1 MAKLEWD
8 KSGEKY
14 FEAGVD
20 HGVLYTTIETANGY
34 YSGGVVWNGLITIS
48 ESPEGGD
55 ENAFYADNIKY
66 GTLRGTEDFG
76 GSIEA
81 YTYPDEWEACDGSA
95 AVAVGAV
102 VTQQVRKTFGLS
114 YRTLIGNDEDGL
126 EHGYKLHLVYGATA
140 SPSEKSR
147 ETVNDSPDASSMS
160 WDFTTVPVPVEGF
173 KPTSHIIVD
182 SRKADPAKLKLLEDF
197 LYGTES
203 EDAKLPLPAKVVE
216 LLGKPDTTGGSTG
229 GGSTGGSTGGNG

>member
-20 HGVLYTTIETANGY
+20 HGVLYTTVGTEY
-34 YSGGVVWNGLITIS
+34 YTGGVVWNGLITIS

-95 AVAVGAV
+95 TIAAGAI
-102 VTQQVRKTFGLS
+102 VTQQTRKTFGLS
-114 YRTLIGNDEDGL
+114 YRTLIGNDVDGL
-126 EHGYKLHLVYGATA
+126 EHGYKLHLVYGCTA

-160 WDFTTVPVPVEGF
+160 WDFTTVPVNVGVGF

-182 SRKADPAKLKLLEDF
+182 SRKAGTAKMTALEDV
-197 LYGTES
+197 LYGTDS
-203 EDAKLPLPAKVVE
+203 EGAKLPLPAKVIE
-216 LLGKPDTTGGSTG
+216 ILGAPAANPSG
-229 GGSTGGSTGGNG
+229 GGSTGGKG

>member
-216 LLGKPDTTGGSTG
+216 LLGAPAANPSG
-229 GGSTGGSTGGNG
+229 GGSTGGNG

>member
-1 MAKLEWD
+1 MAKLTWD
-8 KSGEKY
+8 ATGEKL

-20 HGVLYTTIETANGY
+20 HGVLYPVGENGTY
-34 YSGGVVWNGLITIS
+34 PKGVVWNGLITIS

-66 GTLRGTEDFG
+66 GVLRGTEDFG

-95 AVAVGAV
+95 TLVTGAV
-102 VTQQVRKTFGLS
+102 VSQQTRKAFGLS
-114 YRTLIGNDEDGL
+114 YRTLIGNDVDGL

-147 ETVNDSPDASSMS
+147 ETINDSPDASSMS
-160 WDFTTVPVPVEGF
+160 WDFTTVPVNVTGF

-182 SRKADPAKLKLLEDF
+182 STKATATGLAALENA
-197 LYGTES
+197 LYGSDEGQGS
-203 EDAKLPLPAKVVE
+203 EARLPLPDEVKT
-216 LLGKPDTTGGSTG
+216 LLLTT
-229 GGSTGGSTGGNG
+229 

>member
-1 MAKLEWD
+1 MSKIIWDATGAKL
-8 KSGEKY
+8 

-20 HGVLYTTIETANGY
+20 HGVLYPVSSDGTY
-34 YSGGVVWNGLITIS
+34 PQGVAWNGLITVS

-66 GTLRGTEDFG
+66 GVLRGTEDFG

-95 AVAVGAV
+95 TLVTGA
-102 VTQQVRKTFGLS
+102 TISQQTRKAFGLC
-114 YRTLIGNDEDGL
+114 YRTLIGNDVDGL

-147 ETVNDSPDASSMS
+147 ETVNDSPDAQSMS
-160 WDFTTVPVPVEGF
+160 WDFTTVPVNVTGF
-173 KPTSHIIVD
+173 KPTSHIIID
-182 SRKADPAKLKLLEDF
+182 SVRCDPDKLSDLKDV
-197 LYGTES
+197 LYGTAQA
-203 EDAKLPLPAKVVE
+203 DARLPLPDEVKTI
-216 LLGKPDTTGGSTG
+216 LT
-229 GGSTGGSTGGNG
+229 

>member
-20 HGVLYTTIETANGY
+20 HGVLYTKIETANGY

-95 AVAVGAV
+95 TVAKGAV

-160 WDFTTVPVPVEGF
+160 WDFTTVPVTVDGL

-182 SRKADPAKLKLLEDF
+182 SRKADPDKLKDLEDF
-197 LYGTES
+197 LYGTDS
-203 EDAKLPLPAKVVE
+203 ADAKLPLPAKVVE
-216 LLGKPDTTGGSTG
+216 LLGAPDTTVTPG